1 MTLFQQLS
9 DEQTWK
15 DFLLYKAQCGNM
27 TPAEETDLVHFVAR
41 KEYLPVVERMGSDRK
56 RVVYTYPREENYVL
70 KLLTY
75 LLLRKYEYLFAPNL
89 YSFRVHHGVNEAI
102 KKLKHDKKLSIR
114 HVYKVDIHDYFNSVD
129 VDLIIPQ
136 LEVVLKEDKEV
147 LDFIKS
153 VLLNKNVKQPDG
165 SIVEERKG
173 IMAGIPLS
181 AFLANLYLRDMDW
194 HFENAGKRYL
204 RYSDDIIIFENSA
217 KARER
222 SAKVLLDYLREKH
235 LEVNPKKEMRADPGE
250 EWTFLGVKFK
260 DGLFDISDASVTK
273 ICGKMRRKYRALI
286 RWRHRKALPPEKA
299 AKAFVKV
306 FNRKLYE
313 NQLRSD
319 LTWTRWFFPIID
331 TTSGLRRIDSYMQQC
346 VRYIMT
352 ETRTKRNFNCRYSDI
367 KELGYRSLVHEYYK
381 HKEETNSTAKI

>member
-41 KEYLPVVERMGSDRK
+41 KEYLPVVERMGNCEFPLPEKMLVSKMGSDRK

-181 AFLANLYLRDMDW
+181 AFFIFVIWIGISKTPGRDTYVILMTSSSL
-194 HFENAGKRYL
+194 KTVR
-204 RYSDDIIIFENSA
+204 
-217 KARER
+217 KQ
-222 SAKVLLDYLREKH
+222 EK
-235 LEVNPKKEMRADPGE
+235 DPQ
-250 EWTFLGVKFK
+250 KFC
-260 DGLFDISDASVTK
+260 S
-273 ICGKMRRKYRALI
+273 
-286 RWRHRKALPPEKA
+286 
-299 AKAFVKV
+299 
-306 FNRKLYE
+306 
-313 NQLRSD
+313 
-319 LTWTRWFFPIID
+319 
-331 TTSGLRRIDSYMQQC
+331 TT
-346 VRYIMT
+346 
-352 ETRTKRNFNCRYSDI
+352 
-367 KELGYRSLVHEYYK
+367 
-381 HKEETNSTAKI
+381 